1 MQNLKN
7 FSNYEEWKMKVKKNA
22 TSQRTWEISFR
33 FIKKFHALH
42 YCCIYLW
49 FCGVYETPLL
59 TLDEDKKIWELPINK
74 KNLDY
79 HIQVLTGS
87 ALYLLVETS
96 AVSTAVQPSF
106 FCGHGS
112 TMAVPQKQ
120 TDMLIA
126 DHLFGQLLI
135 DWQNPFGTEG
145 PSHP

>member
-1 MQNLKN
+1 MPPHKEHEKFLFVLLRNSMHCIIVV
-7 FSNYEEWKMKVKKNA
+7 FIYGFVVSMMKTRKYG
-22 TSQRTWEISFR
+22 SCLSIE
-33 FIKKFHALH
+33 
-42 YCCIYLW
+42 
-49 FCGVYETPLL
+49 
-59 TLDEDKKIWELPINK
+59 
-74 KNLDY
+74 NLDY

-135 DWQNPFGTEG
+135 D
-145 PSHP
+145 